1 MEAELDEFKNTCE
14 PVFYNNLFQLWQMLY
29 TKIYKADSAGI
40 N

>member
-1 MEAELDEFKNTCE
+1 MSLKIPANRY
-14 PVFYNNLFQLWQMLY
+14 FYNNLFQLWQMLY